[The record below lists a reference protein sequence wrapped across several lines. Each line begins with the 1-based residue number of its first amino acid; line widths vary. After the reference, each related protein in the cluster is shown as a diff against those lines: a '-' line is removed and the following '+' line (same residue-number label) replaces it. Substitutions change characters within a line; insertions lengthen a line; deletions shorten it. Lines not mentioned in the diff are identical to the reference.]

1 MPTQAVEEYLESIYK
16 MEKRGLPV
24 IGARLAEELGVSPPT
39 VTEMLTRLCSK
50 GYVDK
55 DPGSGTVLTESG
67 KAAAEVLIRRHRL
80 SERLLT
86 DVLGFSWS
94 RAHDEACRLEHA
106 ISAEVEEGLIKALK
120 NPSTCPHGNPIP
132 GVEAEVVRSVRLN
145 EARVGSRGNVVCIE
159 AEEEELLAYVQQLGL
174 VPGAMVEVN
183 DFAPFG
189 GPVELTV
196 DGGRIFVGV
205 PVAERVL
212 IGIVEDD

>member
-1 MPTQAVEEYLESIYK
+1 MRSASAHQVAVVKGVAKPALWYADNQNLVTLTTW
-16 MEKRGLPV
+16 GGGGCPP
-24 IGARLAEELGVSPPT
+24 RLWRST
-39 VTEMLTRLCSK
+39 
-50 GYVDK
+50 
-55 DPGSGTVLTESG
+55 
-67 KAAAEVLIRRHRL
+67 
-80 SERLLT
+80 
-86 DVLGFSWS
+86 WS
-94 RAHDEACRLEHA
+94 RYTRW
-106 ISAEVEEGLIKALK
+106 
-120 NPSTCPHGNPIP
+120 
-132 GVEAEVVRSVRLN
+132 R
-145 EARVGSRGNVVCIE
+145 RGDIVCIE

>member
-1 MPTQAVEEYLESIYK
+1 
-16 MEKRGLPV
+16 
-24 IGARLAEELGVSPPT
+24 
-39 VTEMLTRLCSK
+39 
-50 GYVDK
+50 
-55 DPGSGTVLTESG
+55 
-67 KAAAEVLIRRHRL
+67 
-80 SERLLT
+80 
-86 DVLGFSWS
+86 LGFSWS